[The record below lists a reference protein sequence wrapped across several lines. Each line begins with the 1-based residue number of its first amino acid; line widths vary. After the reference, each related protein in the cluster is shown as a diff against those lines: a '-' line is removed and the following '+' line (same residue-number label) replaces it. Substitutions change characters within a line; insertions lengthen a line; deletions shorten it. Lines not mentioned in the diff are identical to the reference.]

1 MAEAV
6 VSFVLQNVR
15 DFTTQEAK
23 FLSGVSHQVEG
34 AQTELLVMKGFLKNL
49 DARRGEDPTVQL
61 WVAQIRDA
69 AYDLEDV
76 IETYGLKVVSK
87 KKRGVKN
94 VLKRFACIFKEG
106 VDLHRIGKEIENIT
120 AKISKLRSS
129 LQKYN
134 IKEIIRDR
142 DSSDGESSSQLHQR
156 LRQSYSHAVEC
167 DVVGLESNVEELVMH
182 LVKDENRHRVVSI
195 WGMGGLGKTTLA
207 RKVYHDK
214 KVRQHFHSFAW
225 FCVSQRYQVRNVWE
239 GILIE
244 LISATKEQRQEV
256 KDMRDDEIAT
266 KLFRVLQEMKCLV
279 ILDDIWRIETWN
291 LLKAAFPNVET
302 ESTIL
307 LTTRNQAVATLPN
320 RNAFLHKLQPLN
332 ENESWNLLEKKAI
345 SERADIDLGMFT
357 KKRELGMKMLR
368 HCKGLPLAIIVLA
381 GVLARKNT
389 IREWERVYE
398 NVHEYISRG
407 SGHEEEYEGVSQVL
421 ALSYDELPYYLKP
434 CFLYLGHY
442 LEDSEFL
449 VSKLTK
455 LWVAEGLISLRK
467 QRHGLG
473 ETIEDIARDCLSE
486 LVERCLVQVG
496 TSGSSGTIKSCRI
509 HDLVRDMCLLK
520 AKEESFLQINNS
532 LQENTSSLVAEAAQ
546 LGKIRRLAIYLD
558 EKTDRLVSS
567 RDETNGNVRS
577 LLYFLPGGWMPKSEK
592 GLLSPLKDFKVLRVL
607 KVEGLYNVEVE
618 LPSEIGNMVHL
629 RFLSVKDSKIKNFP
643 LTLGNLVCL
652 QTLDYRVHFVIRHML
667 IPNVIMK
674 MKQLRHLYLPLD
686 YRAKSNLELSTLG
699 HLQTLYSLAI
709 EYCDLK
715 DVGRLTNLRKLR
727 IILSSSLQNL
737 EEILKSTG
745 STLNR
750 IRTLFVDNK
759 FHYRGAKQAVQIVSS
774 CRGIYKLALVGPIA
788 ELPKE
793 LPNNPNLTKL
803 ELCSCGLKEDQ
814 MGILEKLPNL
824 TILKLIET
832 AFLGN
837 TKILVFSKGGFPS
850 LEFLDVFIMGGIT
863 EWRVEEGAMPRL
875 CRLEIEYCWGL
886 RTLPD
891 GLRYLTNLRELTVR
905 GMRRELHRRI
915 EED

>member
-15 DFTTQEAK
+15 VFTTQEAK

-34 AQTELLVMKGFLKNL
+34 AQTELLVMKGFQKNL

-129 LQKYN
+129 LEKYN

-407 SGHEEEYEGVSQVL
+407 IGHEEEYEGVSQVL
-421 ALSYDELPYYLKP
+421 ALSYDDLPYYLKP

-473 ETIEDIARDCLSE
+473 ETMEDIARDCLSE

-496 TSGSSGTIKSCRI
+496 TSGSSGTIKGCQI

-532 LQENTSSLVAEAAQ
+532 LQENTSSVVAEASQ

-558 EKTDRLVSS
+558 EKTDR
-567 RDETNGNVRS
+567 R
-577 LLYFLPGGWMPKSEK
+577 MPKSEK

-618 LPSEIGNMVHL
+618 LPNEIGNMVHL
-629 RFLSVKDSKIKNFP
+629 
-643 LTLGNLVCL
+643 
-652 QTLDYRVHFVIRHML
+652 
-667 IPNVIMK
+667 
-674 MKQLRHLYLPLD
+674 
-686 YRAKSNLELSTLG
+686 RAKSNLELSTLG

-727 IILSSSLQNL
+727 LILSSSLQNL

-793 LPNNPNLTKL
+793 LPNYPNLTKL

-814 MGILEKLPNL
+814 MGILEKLPNV
-824 TILKLIET
+824 TILKLIEI

-915 EED
+915 EEDGDDFYKIQHVPSLVIGEPWDPAPMQ